1 MIEKV
6 FVPALFIIHWSS
18 ISNIKQIPKLIIIN
32 ISKRERIVSY
42 ITKYFYICNHPV
54 SIALYH
60 ILSNVHFGLKL
71 YIILLILLNYC
82 DMLPLN
88 STVTVTD
95 NTPPH
100 LELGYMIVLET
111 FWYG

>member
-82 DMLPLN
+82 DMLPIKLHCYCN
-88 STVTVTD
+88 RQFTS
-95 NTPPH
+95 PPSVVKYD
-100 LELGYMIVLET
+100 L
-111 FWYG
+111 F